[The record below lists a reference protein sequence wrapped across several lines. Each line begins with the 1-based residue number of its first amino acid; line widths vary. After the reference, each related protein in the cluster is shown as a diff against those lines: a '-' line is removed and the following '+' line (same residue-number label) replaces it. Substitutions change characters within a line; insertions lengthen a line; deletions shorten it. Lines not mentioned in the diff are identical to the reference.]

1 MRLACAIV
9 LVMGLVLPARAQ
21 NERGWSFSG
30 SFSGSS
36 NSGGTVM
43 KTEPVL
49 GYSVNNHFQT
59 YVGMPLYFVNL
70 SATPS
75 TMTAP
80 SNTSGFENGIG
91 NAFLGFRYSVQN
103 DALNYSS
110 TLELT
115 APTGDKSHGFS
126 TGRVTADWSNRFS
139 HRFDSFTPFGSAG
152 VANTI
157 SDTAF
162 FMRPFTSLGLV
173 GHFEG
178 GGTYDITRYVQV
190 SGSAYAVRASGD
202 QKIFSKVV
210 KRQSNISSTTLGTS
224 GRGTGTSGIAGTSG
238 TSDTKNRVFDTQ
250 AESIVPSEIA
260 NDHGVSA
267 WFGVSPSSAV
277 DFHAGYSRSIHYDFN
292 TFFFGVGFHLGK

>member
-9 LVMGLVLPARAQ
+9 LVMGLVLPAKAQ
-21 NERGWSFSG
+21 DERGWSFSG

-49 GYSVNNHFQT
+49 GYAVNNHFQT
-59 YVGMPLYFVNL
+59 YVGLPLYFVNL

-80 SNTSGFENGIG
+80 STSTSGFENGLG
-91 NAFLGFRYSVQN
+91 NALAGFRYSVQN
-103 DALNYSS
+103 DVLNYSS

-115 APTGDKSHGFS
+115 APTGDKSRGFS

-139 HRFDSFTPFGSAG
+139 RRFDSFTPFGSAG
-152 VANTI
+152 IANTI

-162 FMRPFTSLGLV
+162 FVRPFTSLGLV

-178 GGTYDITRYVQV
+178 GGTYDIARSVHV

-202 QKIFSKVV
+202 QRIFSKVV
-210 KRQSNISSTTLGTS
+210 KRQSTTSSTSTGTA
-224 GRGTGTSGIAGTSG
+224 GRGTGA
-238 TSDTKNRVFDTQ
+238 SDNKNRVFETQ
-250 AESIVPSEIA
+250 AETLVPAEIA

-292 TFFFGVGFHLGK
+292 TVFFGVGFRLGK